1 MGLRKTILAIGET
14 YHIYNRS
21 VAGIPI
27 FKGDRECKLFLE
39 AVKFYLQPDPPTRF
53 SIFRTSKERFPI
65 KLDSQLVTIIS
76 FSLMPNHYHFIL
88 RQEQENGIKK
98 FIQRLTN
105 SFAHYFVLKYRKSG
119 HVFGGN
125 FKAVRIE
132 TNEQLLHLSRYIH
145 LNPVTAYLVEEPDD
159 YPYSSYQI
167 YIGKESL
174 GFVDPLPVLSQ
185 FSTRNTY
192 RKFVMDQKDY
202 QRKLDEIKHLTF
214 E

>member
-1 MGLRKTILAIGET
+1 MGLRKTILATGET

-27 FKGDRECKLFLE
+27 FRGDRECKLFLE

-105 SFAHYFVLKYRKSG
+105 SFAHYFVRKYRKSG
-119 HVFGGN
+119 HVFEGN
-125 FKAVRIE
+125 FKAVHIE
-132 TNEQLLHLSRYIH
+132 TNEQLVHLSRYID

-159 YPYSSYQI
+159 YPYSSYQV
-167 YIGKESL
+167 YMEKESL
-174 GFVDPLPVLSQ
+174 EIVDPSLVLSQ
-185 FSTRNTY
+185 FSTRNDY
-192 RKFVMDQKDY
+192 KKFVLDQKDY
-202 QRKLDEIKHLTF
+202 QRRLEEIKHLTL